1 MQTFFLQ
8 FLWGKNCRALSFF
21 LPVENV
27 IFTFDQATLDNLT
40 ETLEELGGVKSHLVT
55 IQNRTLDL
63 QEKVRQLDLGLRN
76 SKSNLKSALQQCSG
90 SAACKQFLRENNID
104 LDLNIAAD
112 FLEVPFELPDVSLL
126 MSDISDL
133 VKVHTDSGS
142 SPLNYGRQKFLLN
155 TSPQTPRLRV
165 DFFDL
170 SVPVQKLYLL
180 SP

>member
-1 MQTFFLQ
+1 M
-8 FLWGKNCRALSFF
+8 
-21 LPVENV
+21 
-27 IFTFDQATLDNLT
+27 T

-133 VKVHTDSGS
+133 VKVHAVSRW
-142 SPLNYGRQKFLLN
+142 SPLSYDRQKFLLTLTN
-155 TSPQTPRLRV
+155 S
-165 DFFDL
+165 
-170 SVPVQKLYLL
+170 
-180 SP
+180 

>member
-1 MQTFFLQ
+1 M
-8 FLWGKNCRALSFF
+8 
-21 LPVENV
+21 
-27 IFTFDQATLDNLT
+27 DNLT

-133 VKVHTDSGS
+133 VKVHTDTDLLLTRAGEFAKKSSG
-142 SPLNYGRQKFLLN
+142 
-155 TSPQTPRLRV
+155 
-165 DFFDL
+165 
-170 SVPVQKLYLL
+170 
-180 SP
+180 